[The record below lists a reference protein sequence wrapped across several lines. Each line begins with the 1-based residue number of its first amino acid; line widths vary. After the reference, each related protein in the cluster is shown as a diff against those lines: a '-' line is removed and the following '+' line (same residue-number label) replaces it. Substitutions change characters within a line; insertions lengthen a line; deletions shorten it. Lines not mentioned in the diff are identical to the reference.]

1 MRKLYLLGKSISHS
15 SSPVMHNA
23 LYRQMGL
30 DWHYAIK
37 DCATEQEARAFLE
50 AREFIGLNVTMPYKP
65 LACQMASVQAST
77 AKLARGANVLARK
90 GNHLLA
96 FNVDGQGFASYLE
109 NSGCALAGKDVVVCG
124 TGPTSLSVLHA
135 VARGG
140 AARVVLVGRDVQ
152 RAQQVLAAYLEDL
165 GRLAHTA
172 MDVSGAQGGQRSLS
186 ATYEDVSFSSGS
198 YATSTQDLV
207 AADLIVDATP
217 CGMHPDDAAPFD
229 TALLSAGQVV
239 FDVVYGHGETKL
251 LAAARAAGC
260 QAFCG
265 EGMLVAQAV
274 ATATT
279 LFEINDVNVCLDTEE
294 MFRIMADA
302 AGFSC

>member
-1 MRKLYLLGKSISHS
+1 
-15 SSPVMHNA
+15 
-23 LYRQMGL
+23 
-30 DWHYAIK
+30 
-37 DCATEQEARAFLE
+37 
-50 AREFIGLNVTMPYKP
+50 
-65 LACQMASVQAST
+65 
-77 AKLARGANVLARK
+77 
-90 GNHLLA
+90 
-96 FNVDGQGFASYLE
+96 
-109 NSGCALAGKDVVVCG
+109 
-124 TGPTSLSVLHA
+124 
-135 VARGG
+135 
-140 AARVVLVGRDVQ
+140 
-152 RAQQVLAAYLEDL
+152 
-165 GRLAHTA
+165 
-172 MDVSGAQGGQRSLS
+172 
-186 ATYEDVSFSSGS
+186 
-198 YATSTQDLV
+198 
-207 AADLIVDATP
+207 